1 MFIILAYDVNQ
12 KRVGKVLKTCR
23 RYLHHVQKS
32 VFEGT
37 ITESKLNHL
46 KQDLQKII
54 NTEEDSIFAYER
66 VSKDDNKKVLV
77 TSFSNTQNAVRYLFY
92 KVR

>member
-46 KQDLQKII
+46 KRDLQKII
-54 NTEEDSIFAYER
+54 DTEEDSICIYRMESTR
-66 VSKDDNKKVLV
+66 YTTKEQIGVLEEI
-77 TSFSNTQNAVRYLFY
+77 SNIF
-92 KVR
+92 